1 MVELFDSG
9 ESLQGVDKNPSAH
22 PPPHTTHND
31 VETREYEGAHQCS
44 DDNTSHQEAQKTSE
58 YCNISVTKIENKLD
72 EQEPENAKFVT
83 ESLSSQ
89 LESEGLSFH
98 TSVSS
103 PKQAGST
110 EVSNLGSPSA
120 EIVSR
125 EIKVNSSVGLE
136 RNDDSYDAMLP
147 ATPLNGPS
155 VSLKVADMNSDVLEQ
170 QRRCSN
176 KYSLGKQSNI
186 SSALLSSNI
195 KSKQRYK
202 HLHHNLIKY

>member
-155 VSLKVADMNSDVLEQ
+155 STEWVMGGRSLLCALGDLNNHLAHGAARNAKCTPNGACAP
-170 QRRCSN
+170 RRATAR
-176 KYSLGKQSNI
+176 LT
-186 SSALLSSNI
+186 
-195 KSKQRYK
+195 R
-202 HLHHNLIKY
+202 